1 MAGWSPKSPG
11 KWETF
16 LKETADERATNPL
29 QVEALKQRAKENERL
44 SVIPSARI
52 PVTGAASFTVGM
64 VLGMFQG
71 SKTAGFRF
79 RAEHAH
85 KLPTTT
91 TGWFMYHKSKNYVVG
106 AGGVKE
112 GLKMGFKVSF
122 WTTAMLAV
130 ENMYDQYRQ
139 SKDFINTVMASLT
152 IAGGFSL
159 WSMSI
164 FCPTDQV
171 RKQHAY

>member
-1 MAGWSPKSPG
+1 MADWPPKSREE
-11 KWETF
+11 WDAF
-16 LKETADERATNPL
+16 LKERANERAKNQP

-44 SVIPSARI
+44 SVVPSARI
-52 PVTGAASFTVGM
+52 PVTGAASFTFGMILGM
-64 VLGMFQG
+64 VQG
-71 SKTAGFRF
+71 SKMAGLRF

-91 TGWFMYHKSKNYVVG
+91 TGWFMYHKSKNYVVA

-112 GLKMGFKVSF
+112 GLKMGFKVSV
-122 WTTAMLAV
+122 WTTAMLVV

-152 IAGGFSL
+152 VAGGFSL
-159 WSMSI
+159 WSMTHLLPICLCLKSR
-164 FCPTDQV
+164 C
-171 RKQHAY
+171 